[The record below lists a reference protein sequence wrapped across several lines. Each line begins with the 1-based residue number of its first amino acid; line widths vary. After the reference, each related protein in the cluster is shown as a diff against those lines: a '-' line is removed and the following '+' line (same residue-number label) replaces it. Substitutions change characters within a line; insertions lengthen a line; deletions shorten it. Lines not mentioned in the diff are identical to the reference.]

1 MLSKI
6 NSKNEL
12 IAFDEQIAVE
22 YEGKEHIVDLKF
34 SRRQAIE
41 LAQVSKEYY
50 DNIMKVVDNEGGL
63 TIEKVEKDFLKKMLK
78 FIDVSFIKSDEEK
91 VNTLLLIYEQLKQSV

>member
-12 IAFDEQIAVE
+12 MAFDEQIAVE
-22 YEGKEHIVDLKF
+22 YEGKDHIVDLKF

-63 TIEKVEKDFLKKMLK
+63 TIEKVESKR
-78 FIDVSFIKSDEEK
+78 IFIKSI
-91 VNTLLLIYEQLKQSV
+91 LLSMFDCSIYSH